1 MITARWLLLAGF
13 ALSQSALGGQEY
25 SAGEVATALNQAIS
39 GGDADRIRSLMVD
52 DVQIFESGSVE
63 SSLAEYASHHME
75 SDMAFMGAMQS
86 ELISREVIEGNDLAA
101 VLSRYRLQGNYGQ
114 RDIDLFTTETLVL
127 KRLDGQWKVAH
138 VHWSSR

>member
-1 MITARWLLLAGF
+1 MPWKNMSGRHLPV
-13 ALSQSALGGQEY
+13 SSH
-25 SAGEVATALNQAIS
+25 SLNI
-39 GGDADRIRSLMVD
+39 
-52 DVQIFESGSVE
+52 QIFESGSVE

-114 RDIDLFTTETLVL
+114 RDIDLLTTETLVL